1 MKRSDCLYAIC
12 LTAATLLAAC
22 GEKEYVYP
30 DLVTEIAC
38 LDTDDKGFGIRIVT
52 DEGTVWRLSKGN
64 RPDSLTADS
73 TYRVLAKFAPRNDD
87 EATAY
92 TLQKVISPLPKPGS
106 EYPVIRTDPV
116 RIQSVW
122 RSGEYLNMVLQVMV
136 KDRPHSLSFIE
147 NGIETDADGRQTL
160 TLTLYHDRNEDAE
173 AFYRKSYLSVP
184 LWHYQGRLAKGD
196 RIVLQLNT
204 YEEGTVT
211 RNFIY

>member
-1 MKRSDCLYAIC
+1 MKRSDCLYAIFF
-12 LTAATLLAAC
+12 TAATLLAAC

-52 DEGTVWRLSKGN
+52 DEGTVWRLSEGN

-92 TLQKVISPLPKPGS
+92 TLQKVISPLPKPES

-122 RSGEYLNMVLQVMV
+122 RSGEYLNMVLQVMM

-184 LWHYQGRLAKGD
+184 LWHYQGRLTKGD
-196 RIVLQLNT
+196 RIVLHLNT

-211 RNFIY
+211 RSFIY